1 MEISVAPTKAPRKR
15 SGKRPGPHKTRRA
28 TIRFT
33 VGELDAIENLGAQI
47 GSNRHRLIR
56 LAVEDSVRSGRMA
69 ELARVA
75 TAIISPSG

>member
-33 VGELDAIENLGAQI
+33 VVELDAIEYLGEAV
-47 GSNRHRLIR
+47 GSNRHVLIR
-56 LAVEDSVRSGRMA
+56 LAVADSLRSGRMA

-75 TAIISPSG
+75 IEIISPSG